1 MHGFVNDWYDEYK
14 YASDERRKE
23 MDIEKEKIQKKNTKK
38 NRWMVTLDDMEVL
51 RKSGIIQAVKK
62 RGDKALIA
70 FQNVDNKKFEKKIK
84 NDEIEKKLKET
95 AIELLGPEKGEK
107 YPWCR

>member
-38 NRWMVTLDDMEVL
+38 YKSMVTLDDMEVL
-51 RKSGIIQAVKK
+51 RKSGIIQAVRKY
-62 RGDKALIA
+62 GDKALIE
-70 FQNVDNKKFEKKIK
+70 FQKEDNKKWEKK
-84 NDEIEKKLKET
+84 
-95 AIELLGPEKGEK
+95 
-107 YPWCR
+107 

>member
-38 NRWMVTLDDMEVL
+38 YKSMVTLDDMEVL
-51 RKSGIIQAVKK
+51 RKLGIIQAVRKY
-62 RGDKALIA
+62 GDKALIE
-70 FQNVDNKKFEKKIK
+70 FQKEDNKKWEKK
-84 NDEIEKKLKET
+84 
-95 AIELLGPEKGEK
+95 
-107 YPWCR
+107 

>member
-38 NRWMVTLDDMEVL
+38 YKSMVTLDDMEVL
-51 RKSGIIQAVKK
+51 RKLGIIQAVKK
-62 RGDKALIA
+62 YGDKALIE
-70 FQNVDNKKFEKKIK
+70 FQKEDNKKWEK
-84 NDEIEKKLKET
+84 NE
-95 AIELLGPEKGEK
+95 
-107 YPWCR
+107 